1 MPDRPPLADALPYAA
16 DFILEILA
24 AASRAPFGHLSWV
37 EINRLAARWLRPE
50 AGNAAGDTS
59 RLGHAV
65 VIEMSAHGLLDVE
78 LTTAADGQAMV
89 QRVAHP
95 RFFGVEAA
103 RALAA

>member
-37 EINRLAARWLRPE
+37 EINRLAARWLRP
-50 AGNAAGDTS
+50 AGDAADTS

-65 VIEMSAHGLLDVE
+65 VLEMHRHGMLSVE
-78 LTTAADGQAMV
+78 LTTAADGALMAS
-89 QRVAHP
+89 RVSAV
-95 RFFGVEAA
+95 GVSAWTPYPAA
-103 RALAA
+103 A